1 MWACADHRH
10 SQHIG
15 AAHFQA
21 GLCLMGEREVPC
33 EALTLEEAC
42 REKDLLISSLE
53 REVAQQRQLRA
64 QDARQVEAKALRI
77 KDWVAHKLGELE
89 LQNAHL
95 QVRTVTRSTSAY
107 SQSFVLPFFYTY
119 WYYQCCK

>member
-1 MWACADHRH
+1 MA
-10 SQHIG
+10 
-15 AAHFQA
+15 
-21 GLCLMGEREVPC
+21 EREDPFGDG
-33 EALTLEEAC
+33 EAPGGDAWGPEGSLEEAC

-64 QDARQVEAKALRI
+64 QDARQVEAKAMRI

-95 QVRTVTRSTSAY
+95 QVCPLLRPRYAA
-107 SQSFVLPFFYTY
+107 
-119 WYYQCCK
+119 WNHGA